1 MSYHNKRRFFSNETV
16 EEKTRKYTR
25 PHPVVTS
32 HLRNMH
38 YAPTLSWTPPQISN
52 RGFVPNLM
60 NVTFPPQGISQQPVM
75 MNQFL
80 PDIKGIYN
88 NVSKNF
94 QSLFLF
100 LLVSLNQAT
109 FPNLANGA

>member
-1 MSYHNKRRFFSNETV
+1 MSYHNKKRFSSNETV

-38 YAPTLSWTPPQISN
+38 YAPTLSWTPPQISS

-60 NVTFPPQGISQQPVM
+60 NVTFPPQQPVT
-75 MNQFL
+75 MNQF
-80 PDIKGIYN
+80 PPEIRTVYN
-88 NVSKNF
+88 NVSKSF
-94 QSLFLF
+94 P
-100 LLVSLNQAT
+100 VSK
-109 FPNLANGA
+109 NLHQ